1 MIATPRKQ
9 KIIALYNEQSGFCVY
24 CFEPMT
30 LTLGFNKTATVDH
43 VHARS
48 KGGKKKHFNEVAAC
62 FECNG
67 KKGDKDI
74 TAWLKENARRMAL
87 RFV

>member
-1 MIATPRKQ
+1 LLEIQRKK
-9 KIIALYNEQSGFCVY
+9 KIVDLFTEQHGICAY
-24 CFEPMT
+24 CFQPMT

-62 FECNG
+62 FDCNN

-74 TAWLKENARRMAL
+74 TTWLKENARRMAL
-87 RFV
+87 LLV